1 MNIAPAGPFKPA
13 MRSPLKPVLRSP
25 FFRASGG
32 SAAVQPN
39 RAVSAWNRMPSTF
52 GTVSGTQL
60 KMKIR
65 IFFAVQGPLSEIRLN
80 FSNWRTD
87 PTGIVLCGNG
97 WTIEELA
104 LEVDGGSFAPVRF
117 SGGRTQAVGA
127 GGSFLVSD
135 AVTPA
140 ALGLGTSIPNGQ
152 GFWFRGLVGFS
163 AAGHEY
169 PRGIPYENA
178 GGQAFPNSVGFVY
191 DPAVNTTTGAIDG
204 TGPISLG
211 AGGISAVSNPIF
223 PVIQGKFVS
232 GSPTVWAIVGDS
244 ITQGLG
250 DTLEGDKLG
259 LSGFVQRG
267 LINATFNGGWRA
279 GINFGSSGTTAAMW
293 SGPNNALAKAY
304 WALCNGYIGNYGTND
319 LAGGG
324 TLGALQ
330 TLMQGLWTDVRAAG
344 ITTLLQC
351 HLMPRTNST
360 DSWATAGAN
369 QTGVNAA
376 FNSGGAAQQYNTWLG
391 TQISGSGITAQ
402 LALNTLRDGGF
413 PEDWVVTGAANYATA
428 DGVHPSAAG
437 HVLGGNELRTLVA
450 SYP

>member
-1 MNIAPAGPFKPA
+1 MKGMLTQGRYLKQGFLRVPHASRNNTRAG
-13 MRSPLKPVLRSP
+13 
-25 FFRASGG
+25 GG
-32 SAAVQPN
+32 GAVQPD
-39 RAVSAWNRMPSTF
+39 RAVTPWNRIASTF
-52 GTVSGTQL
+52 GTVGGTSLQ
-60 KMKIR
+60 MKSR
-65 IFFAVQGPLSEIRLN
+65 IYFEVQGPLSEIKLN
-80 FSNWRTD
+80 FYNWRSD
-87 PTGIVLCGNG
+87 PTGFVLAGNG
-97 WTIEELA
+97 WTIEEAA
-104 LEVDGGSFAPVRF
+104 LEVDGGSYAPVTF
-117 SGGRTQAVGA
+117 SAARTQAIAA
-127 GGSFLVSD
+127 GDSFIESD

-140 ALGLGTSIPNGQ
+140 DLGLGANIPNGT
-152 GFWFRGLVGFS
+152 GFWLRLHTSFTT
-163 AAGHEY
+163 AGHEY

-178 GGQAFPNSVGFVY
+178 GGQAFPNSVGFTY

-204 TGPISLG
+204 TGALSLG
-211 AGGISAVSNPIF
+211 AGGITGVSNPIF

-232 GSPTVWAIVGDS
+232 GSPTVFAIVGDS
-244 ITQGLG
+244 ITQGIG

-259 LSGFVQRG
+259 LAGFVQRG
-267 LINATFNGGWRA
+267 LINTTFDGDWRA
-279 GINFGSSGTTAAMW
+279 CINFGSSGTTASMW
-293 SGPNNALAKAY
+293 SGTNNALAKAY
-304 WALCNGYIGNYGTND
+304 WALCSGYIGNYGTND

-324 TLGALQ
+324 TLAALQ

-344 ITTLLQC
+344 ISTLLQC

-376 FNSGGAAQQYNTWLG
+376 FNSGGLAQQYNTWLG

-402 LALNTLRDGGF
+402 LALNTLRDSGA

-437 HVLGGNELRTLVA
+437 HALGGTEVRTLVA